1 MAKFKGGLLQGVS
14 KKQAP
19 QEHSLQLD
27 HFKTKSLSSLRGMA
41 GKLPRRFQFPEI
53 LIGDSEDTFK
63 KPPTGKNTFGT
74 RRDVRLTSPLSA
86 DEESHQSN
94 SLTDSAERREEF
106 AAEYKWHK
114 DGDGYGRKEK
124 PGIENKCKL
133 HEESR
138 ACKEGEG
145 SQPQQMPVYISLL
158 DFGWL
163 HEMGEEEEEEE
174 GEPQQDVPGN
184 ISANGCS
191 GLATKEISGD
201 GAHQELW
208 TPFTSNTE
216 EQLESRRSELGSI
229 AHSFKIQGK
238 TTPPFSR
245 PEHPE
250 NSPGDSESYCLLDE
264 DSNLSD
270 SAVSTGYFPCYR
282 TYVELPR
289 YKPPRSASSQP
300 GNAEGRAGSSCDA
313 GVQCSGCSE
322 EDPKV
327 SDTRA
332 SDATQGP
339 RDRGE
344 ALTCETI
351 PSNPN
356 APSRGPL
363 AEGNRH
369 RTSGKELE
377 GRKDGDS
384 SQQHLALEK
393 RRGFGPEVSENLKKP
408 EETLTKEAASEL
420 LVQGCTPSVSAGK
433 DSGQVP
439 GAEPQSRLLPSKGKA
454 PTSLHSAATTKKSPT
469 KKQQKQC
476 RKEEEG
482 RCVELAPLLGPG
494 DAVPGWKRG
503 SQFPCGRSP
512 ETGHCEVPYGT

>member
-1 MAKFKGGLLQGVS
+1 
-14 KKQAP
+14 
-19 QEHSLQLD
+19 
-27 HFKTKSLSSLRGMA
+27 
-41 GKLPRRFQFPEI
+41 FPDI

-74 RRDVRLTSPLSA
+74 RRDARLTSPLSA

-94 SLTDSAERREEF
+94 SLADSAERRE
-106 AAEYKWHK
+106 
-114 DGDGYGRKEK
+114 
-124 PGIENKCKL
+124 
-133 HEESR
+133 
-138 ACKEGEG
+138 
-145 SQPQQMPVYISLL
+145 
-158 DFGWL
+158 L
-163 HEMGEEEEEEE
+163 HEMGEGEEEEE
-174 GEPQQDVPGN
+174 GEPHQEVPGN
-184 ISANGCS
+184 IAADGCS
-191 GLATKEISGD
+191 GLAVKEISGD

-216 EQLESRRSELGSI
+216 EQLESRMSELGSI
-229 AHSFKIQGK
+229 SHSFEIEGK
-238 TTPPFSR
+238 TTPPFPG

-250 NSPGDSESYCLLDE
+250 NSPGDSESYCFLDE

-289 YKPPRSASSQP
+289 YQPPRSASSQP
-300 GNAEGRAGSSCDA
+300 GHADGGAGSSCDA
-313 GVQCSGCSE
+313 SVQCSGCSE
-322 EDPKV
+322 EVPKV

-332 SDATQGP
+332 SDVTQGS

-393 RRGFGPEVSENLKKP
+393 QRGFGPEVSENRKEP

-420 LVQGCTPSVSAGK
+420 LVQGNAPSVSMGK
-433 DSGQVP
+433 DSGQLP
-439 GAEPQSRLLPSKGKA
+439 GAEPLSSLLPRKGKA
-454 PTSLHSAATTKKSPT
+454 PTSLHSAAPTKKSPP

-476 RKEEEG
+476 RKEEEVQ
-482 RCVELAPLLGPG
+482 RAELTPLLGPG
-494 DAVPGWKRG
+494 DAVPGRKRG
-503 SQFPCGRSP
+503 SRFPCGCSP
-512 ETGHCEVPYGT
+512 ETGHSEIEASGSGHEGGQGKPSPRSRPMTSGNWAGEEPRSTPSRLSLRSLVSWVRKIFRRSSTVKPQAGSSRGTEEARGQAGSRLRWWISHRRNRIHPH